1 MEYTTLSI
9 SLWDTPA
16 CCSAFLDASRLRAR
30 KDLSAYLDR
39 HGMVPI
45 PTIATF
51 LISLTPL
58 AGLNYSSRGL
68 SPRDWPPGTH
78 TGEGRE
84 PKSPGCS
91 SCPRLRV
98 PFSHPRANSKSLTL
112 LCATKE
118 HTNRLDKA
126 KAAAGADRPVA
137 GPRPQWFQ

>member
-58 AGLNYSSRGL
+58 AGLDYSSQLGCLRETGL
-68 SPRDWPPGTH
+68 LECITEQAEDGSARARALFLAYHAPASEPNAAV
-78 TGEGRE
+78 RE
-84 PKSPGCS
+84 RIF
-91 SCPRLRV
+91 SCVLY
-98 PFSHPRANSKSLTL
+98 
-112 LCATKE
+112 
-118 HTNRLDKA
+118 
-126 KAAAGADRPVA
+126 
-137 GPRPQWFQ
+137 

>member
-58 AGLNYSSRGL
+58 AGLDYSSQLGCLRETGL
-68 SPRDWPPGTH
+68 LECITEQAEDGSARARALFLAHHAPDFESHSVIPERIL
-78 TGEGRE
+78 
-84 PKSPGCS
+84 S
-91 SCPRLRV
+91 RLLYYAQLKNARTV
-98 PFSHPRANSKSLTL
+98 SIKRRSRTDANS
-112 LCATKE
+112 A
-118 HTNRLDKA
+118 
-126 KAAAGADRPVA
+126 
-137 GPRPQWFQ
+137 